1 MCKLVKYPLQKYF
14 HCYPSPIIKGVTAFL
29 MSQNRGFF
37 LTSTYKSKC
46 GQNLTNNVLSNVTLF
61 SSHC

>member
-1 MCKLVKYPLQKYF
+1 MQCSLDTQQ
-14 HCYPSPIIKGVTAFL
+14 GVRAFL

-37 LTSTYKSKC
+37 LTSTYKTKSKC
-46 GQNLTNNVLSNVTLF
+46 GQNLTNNVLSITLF